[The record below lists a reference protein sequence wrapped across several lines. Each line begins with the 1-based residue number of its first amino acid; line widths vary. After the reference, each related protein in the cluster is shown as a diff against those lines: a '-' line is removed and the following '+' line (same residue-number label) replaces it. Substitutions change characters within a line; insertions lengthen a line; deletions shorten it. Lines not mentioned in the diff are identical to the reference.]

1 MHDRPRLVG
10 LGAAGHAKVIIEILR
25 LRDEYDL
32 IGILD
37 PNPALIGGRFCG
49 IKVLGDDSLLS
60 DLFQQGI
67 RNAFI
72 GVGSVG
78 DSTIRKG
85 LFRKLKDLGFE
96 LVSAVHPQAIVSSSA
111 RLGEGPI
118 VMANAVVNAE
128 AAIGDNVI
136 INTGAIVEHDC
147 IVGNHAHIATGAHL
161 AGGVVVGEG
170 SHIGVGASIKQ
181 GVRIGRS
188 SIVGAGAVVIDDVP
202 DRVTIVGVPARVLKK
217 R

>member
-1 MHDRPRLVG
+1 MPDRTRLVG
-10 LGAAGHAKVIIEILR
+10 LGAAGHAKVIIEILQ

-32 IGILD
+32 IGLLD
-37 PNPALIGGRFCG
+37 PDPALIGGRFCG
-49 IKVLGDDSLLS
+49 IKVLGDDGLLV
-60 DLFQQGI
+60 DLYQQGVS
-67 RNAFI
+67 NAFI

-78 DSTIRKG
+78 DPTIRKG

-96 LVSAVHPQAIVSSSA
+96 LVSAIHPKAIVSSSA

-118 VMANAVVNAE
+118 VMANAVVNAA

-147 IVGNHAHIATGAHL
+147 IVGNHAHIATGARL
-161 AGGVVVGEG
+161 AGGVVIGEEA
-170 SHIGVGASIKQ
+170 HIGVGASVKQ
-181 GVRIGRS
+181 GVRVGRS

-202 DRVTIVGVPARVLKK
+202 DRVTMVGVPAKVLTK